1 MRSKL
6 RRLEKLAE
14 EEMII
19 IPQQDGP
26 PKKFP
31 QSAAEEAF
39 MRSLERL
46 KGNLDLPEHPLSTA
60 AANSSDAAWRATF
73 TAGTHTVTTGAVPED
88 LSE

>member
-14 EEMII
+14 EEMIV
-19 IPQQDGP
+19 IPQLDGP

-31 QSAAEEAF
+31 PEAAEEAF
-39 MRSLERL
+39 MRSLRRL

-73 TAGTHTVTTGAVPED
+73 TAGTHTVTTGEVPED